1 MPRFKD
7 YLKKPF
13 HHLSRTTPEPSPAY
27 ADCPKSS
34 DTSSVNSANR
44 PAWTGLKKFAAVLSA
59 SGDLFGPLKSAIDVL
74 AKFIEASEASAE
86 AYEEYQALKTGLERL
101 FDDLAVRFGKSIP
114 PGMRPSIMELTRGIE
129 REIAILRP
137 KERSRRELGRYAEA
151 VQDADQVLK
160 CYRQIQTL
168 LERFALNA
176 NVNIW
181 MLVDEQAT

>member
-1 MPRFKD
+1 MPRVRD

-13 HHLSRTTPEPSPAY
+13 HHLSRSTTPEPPPAY
-27 ADCPKSS
+27 ADDPKSS
-34 DTSSVNSANR
+34 DAVSVNSTSH

-59 SGDLFGPLKSAIDVL
+59 SGDLFGPLKSAIDIL
-74 AKFIEASEASAE
+74 TNFIEASEAAAE
-86 AYEEYQALKTGLERL
+86 AHEEYEALRTGLERL
-101 FDDLAVRFGKSIP
+101 FDDLAERFGESIP

-137 KERSRRELGRYAEA
+137 KGQRHELGRYAGA
-151 VQDADQVLK
+151 VQDADRVLK
-160 CYRQIQTL
+160 CYRRIQAL
-168 LERFALNA
+168 LERLALNA